1 MTAFEYFGKVNLTLF
16 LNWAC
21 YNIFVILD
29 GLTKII
35 VETLLR

>member
-1 MTAFEYFGKVNLTLF
+1 MAAFEYFGKLKLTLF

-21 YNIFVILD
+21 YNIFMNLD
-29 GLTKII
+29 GLTTII